1 MEFVALDHLFP
12 EWKAWDEFVQSV
24 YNMALSLDSLASSHP
39 VEVHVTHSDEINDVF
54 DAISYAKGASIIR
67 MLSQYIGLETFMKGM
82 RLYLTR
88 HAYGNAV
95 SEDFWKALA
104 EVSGKPL
111 LEFMETWTKVI
122 GFPILQ
128 LQGDDNTLTMTTRRF
143 LASGA
148 NATGD
153 SSTTK
158 WPMPVT
164 ARVEGTDEVQGPW
177 VIHGP
182 EKDESEALLEQIKNW
197 SAAGKWFKLN
207 VDQFGFYRVNYTP
220 EQWERLASGMDPVG
234 GPLSATDRLGLISD
248 SFAAGKAG
256 YASIVDSLRL
266 VQGFGDHDTAGTELH
281 YVCLTLYVIM
291 TVSNL
296 LFHRV
301 CCMAR
306 AFLEFGFGSNLMSIG
321 SLLSAVSSLS
331 TENVQE
337 TGGYSWM
344 GCRALGIGSNRN
356 VTGDCVENHG
366 HCQ

>member
-182 EKDESEALLEQIKNW
+182 EKDESEALLEQVKNW

-220 EQWERLASGMDPVG
+220 EQWERLASVMDPVG

-266 VQGFGDHDTAGTELH
+266 VQGFGDHDTAGTKF
-281 YVCLTLYVIM
+281 YRGVQVFFIM
-291 TVSNL
+291 VVSNL
-296 LFHRV
+296 L
-301 CCMAR
+301 
-306 AFLEFGFGSNLMSIG
+306 
-321 SLLSAVSSLS
+321 VSQSMLYGKS
-331 TENVQE
+331 FPRI
-337 TGGYSWM
+337 WL
-344 GCRALGIGSNRN
+344 R
-356 VTGDCVENHG
+356 
-366 HCQ
+366 